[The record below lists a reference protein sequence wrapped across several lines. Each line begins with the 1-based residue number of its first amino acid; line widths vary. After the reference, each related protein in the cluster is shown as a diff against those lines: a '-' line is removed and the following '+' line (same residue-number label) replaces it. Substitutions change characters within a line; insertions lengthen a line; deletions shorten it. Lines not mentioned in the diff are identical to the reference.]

1 VAGTLDTLLG
11 RLVRQ
16 FITSSRRDGQ
26 DSFLPGLLVVFGF
39 VTFVGRFFLRIA
51 GAFLAAL
58 VVALLAHSLGA
69 IEGTATVT
77 AAVDAH
83 ADGFFYTRHQ
93 RSWGWGRNPF
103 VGVEGQAIFGEE
115 GTGAFLLHGIAV
127 EGGGCDWS
135 RGLNH
140 GDGSKVFQSSGS
152 GVVSYGGKE
161 VAIVDN
167 VRSGSGF
174 FADNVGGVGGRFG
187 GVRSQIG
194 DVVLG
199 GGLWG

>member
-1 VAGTLDTLLG
+1 
-11 RLVRQ
+11 
-16 FITSSRRDGQ
+16 
-26 DSFLPGLLVVFGF
+26 
-39 VTFVGRFFLRIA
+39 
-51 GAFLAAL
+51 
-58 VVALLAHSLGA
+58 
-69 IEGTATVT
+69 
-77 AAVDAH
+77 
-83 ADGFFYTRHQ
+83 
-93 RSWGWGRNPF
+93 

-127 EGGGCDWS
+127 EGGGCDGS

-174 FADNVGGVGGRFG
+174 FADNVGGVGSLFG
-187 GVRSQIG
+187 GVRGLFG

-199 GGLWG
+199 GRLLVSVGMGGLWAWGVLRGGVGEDRGVGLGSRGGKLVALEDAAHAFDIAAQALAALVVVVVGRHYLGREEEKWTARGWWSGCANMDPREWSLGLRQ

>member
-1 VAGTLDTLLG
+1 VAGTLDTLFR

-16 FITSSRRDGQ
+16 FIASSRRDGQ

-39 VTFVGRFFLRIA
+39 VAFVGRFFLRIA

-93 RSWGWGRNPF
+93 RSWGWRGNPF

-140 GDGSKVFQSSGS
+140 GDGS
-152 GVVSYGGKE
+152 
-161 VAIVDN
+161 
-167 VRSGSGF
+167 GF